1 MIKER
6 TKKITLRF
14 KREELLYDCKNYAY
28 VEGDVM
34 KTDDAHDRHQVQDIA
49 EVGNVDRLTR
59 VFDLA
64 IAECVEFCYPYSK
77 VDVEDNTDMNDV
89 LENTEEYV
97 VNLMVPDDF
106 SQTTATL
113 LERYIHEFLVCR
125 ALGDWFSI
133 TYPDKS
139 ATWLAKAEDAQE
151 QITYNLNHR
160 IGRVRRTQTPF

>member
-59 VFDLA
+59 VFDL
-64 IAECVEFCYPYSK
+64 
-77 VDVEDNTDMNDV
+77 
-89 LENTEEYV
+89 
-97 VNLMVPDDF
+97 
-106 SQTTATL
+106 
-113 LERYIHEFLVCR
+113 
-125 ALGDWFSI
+125 
-133 TYPDKS
+133 
-139 ATWLAKAEDAQE
+139 
-151 QITYNLNHR
+151 
-160 IGRVRRTQTPF
+160 

>member
-1 MIKER
+1 MIEER
-6 TKKITLRF
+6 TKQVVLKF

-34 KTDDAHDRHQVQDIA
+34 KTDDDHDRHQVQDIA
-49 EVGNVDRLTR
+49 EDGNVDRLTR

-77 VDVEDNTDMNDV
+77 VAVGDHTEMDDV

-97 VNLMVPDDF
+97 VNLLVPDDF
-106 SQTTATL
+106 SQTTVNL
-113 LERYIHEFLVCR
+113 LEKYIHEFLVCR
-125 ALGDWFSI
+125 ALGDWFTI

-139 ATWLAKAEDAQE
+139 AVWLAKAEDAEE
-151 QITYNLNHR
+151 QITDTLNHR
-160 IGRVRRTQTPF
+160 VKRVRRPLNPF